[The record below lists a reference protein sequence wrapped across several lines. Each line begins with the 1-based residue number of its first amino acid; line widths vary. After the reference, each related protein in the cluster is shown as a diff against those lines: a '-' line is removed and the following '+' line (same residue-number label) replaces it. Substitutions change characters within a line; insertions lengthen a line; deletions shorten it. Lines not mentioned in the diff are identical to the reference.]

1 MKLGAILAPQVMTT
15 LPKTFGDEDID
26 SDTNFIANRDS
37 RARENFK
44 LMTYRN
50 IKPLVVDAV
59 QISGPTDVPT
69 SVGVLR
75 AKSGDW
81 LVRDPQGNVKLC
93 DDLYF
98 IENYAPLKDST
109 PLEQFR
115 ERTSGGC

>member
-1 MKLGAILAPQVMTT
+1 MKTSTV
-15 LPKTFGDEDID
+15 
-26 SDTNFIANRDS
+26 DTNFTANRHS
-37 RARENFK
+37 KAGGNFK
-44 LMTYRN
+44 VMTYRN
-50 IKPLVVDAV
+50 IKPLVVDAI

-69 SVGVLR
+69 SGGVLR
-75 AKSGDW
+75 AETGDW

-115 ERTSGGC
+115 ERTPGGGC

>member
-1 MKLGAILAPQVMTT
+1 MKTSMV
-15 LPKTFGDEDID
+15 
-26 SDTNFIANRDS
+26 DTNFTANRDP

-44 LMTYRN
+44 VMTYRN
-50 IKPLVVDAV
+50 IKPLVVDAI

-69 SVGVLR
+69 CGGSLN
-75 AKSGDW
+75 AEPGDW
-81 LVRDPQGNVKLC
+81 LVRDPQGNVNLC

-115 ERTSGGC
+115 ERTAGGGC

>member
-1 MKLGAILAPQVMTT
+1 MKTSTV
-15 LPKTFGDEDID
+15 
-26 SDTNFIANRDS
+26 DTNFAANRHS
-37 RARENFK
+37 KAGGNFK
-44 LMTYRN
+44 VMTYRN
-50 IKPLVVDAV
+50 IKPLVVDAI

-69 SVGVLR
+69 SGGVLR
-75 AKSGDW
+75 AETGDW

-115 ERTSGGC
+115 ERTPGGGC